1 MKRKTGIRAKLMSY
15 LAIVGGLCVLVI
27 VFSNF
32 TVTDNLSS
40 SKLFFDCNKNLSDFY
55 ANVTEMDT
63 VARGYLYERTA
74 DNYGAFQRLL
84 GAARRNIDSIGAAVD
99 DATQWRF
106 ERLENMLDYYCEPM
120 QAFTGGEASVYDTYN
135 ALYYRKNLI
144 TNTATTYYGHLANYM
159 KVKTDSMQALW
170 GRQRNLQF
178 VLLAA
183 FAAFAVAMG
192 SVYSKGIYAPIAAMV
207 KNTKRLKKGSYSL
220 EPIETNLAELGILAD
235 SFTEMA
241 ASVEESVDTLKE
253 NARLE
258 YALLKQ
264 ENDNLAMQNLVTE
277 TELHSL
283 QSQINPHFLFNTL
296 SMISKSAYISGDATT
311 SELMDKLSE
320 FLRYAL
326 DKANKNSTLFEEIES
341 IKNYI
346 FIQQKRFSDRIRFE
360 IDVEPDTPN
369 IHMPA
374 IVLQPL
380 MENAI
385 LHGASA
391 MTEQALVGVKVHPFQ
406 DRLHIHVEDNGA
418 GMKPEDLEA
427 LLSKLKRGL
436 ESSPGSR
443 GSGIG
448 LSNVYRRLQMY
459 FGAALQFSIE
469 SEEGCGTVVT
479 LTVPI
484 EENLG

>member
-1 MKRKTGIRAKLMSY
+1 MNKKTGIRAKLMSY
-15 LAIVGGLCVLVI
+15 LAIVGALCVLVI
-27 VFSNF
+27 LFSNF
-32 TVTDNLSS
+32 TVSDNLENSR
-40 SKLFFDCNKNLSDFY
+40 LFFDCNKNLSDFY
-55 ANVTEMDT
+55 SNITEMDT
-63 VARGYLYERTA
+63 VARNYLYERTGE
-74 DNYGAFQRLL
+74 NYDEFLRLL
-84 GAARRNIDSIGAAVD
+84 EAARGNLETIAVSVD
-99 DATQWRF
+99 DATQWRI

-120 QAFTGGEASVYDTYN
+120 RDFIGGETSVYDTYN

-159 KVKTDSMQALW
+159 KFKTDSMQAMW
-170 GRQRNLQF
+170 ERQRNLQF
-178 VLLAA
+178 VLLAVV
-183 FAAFAVAMG
+183 AAFAVAMG
-192 SVYSKGIYAPIAAMV
+192 GVYGKGIYAPISAMV
-207 KNTKRLKKGSYSL
+207 ENTKRLKKGNYCL

-241 ASVEESVDTLKE
+241 ASVEKSVGALKE

-277 TELHSL
+277 AELHSL
-283 QSQINPHFLFNTL
+283 QAQINPHFLFNTL
-296 SMISKSAYISGDATT
+296 SMISKSAYISGDTTT

-326 DKANKNSTLFEEIES
+326 DKANKNSTLYEEIES

-346 FIQQKRFSDRIRFE
+346 FIQQKRFSGRIRFE
-360 IDVEPDTPN
+360 VDVEPDAPN
-369 IHMPA
+369 IPMPA

-391 MTEQALVGVKVHPFQ
+391 MTEEALIAVKIHRFR
-406 DRLHIHVEDNGA
+406 DRVHIHIEDNGA
-418 GMKPEDLEA
+418 GMRAEDLEA
-427 LLSKLKRGL
+427 LQSKLKMGL

-448 LSNVYRRLQMY
+448 LTNVYRRLQMY
-459 FGAALQFSIE
+459 FGAGMQFSID

-479 LTVPI
+479 VAVPI
-484 EENLG
+484 EENLE